1 MSDSDS
7 HTIKRPD
14 DPTLKLPPGAGR
26 LSVPMMAGG
35 AVLLLLGVGVGAIGW
50 VTMRFAMGAYLTAYL
65 YCLTIALGALFF
77 VMIQHLCRAG
87 WSVTVRRVAELYMYA
102 LPVLAILFI
111 PVLATLFF
119 GEGTLYKW
127 DSMTWLEEHHPEWIT
142 NAKGA
147 YLDDGFF
154 TIRSIVYLAIWSGLA
169 VFFYRNSRQ
178 QDDTAERKL
187 TEKMQAFSGPAV
199 ILFALSVSFA
209 AFDWIMS
216 LEPVWFST
224 MFGVYLFAGG
234 ILSALSAVLVT
245 VFLLQR
251 AGALRQEVTVE
262 HYHDFGKLMFGFIT
276 FWTYIAFSQ
285 YLLIW
290 YANIPEETFWFM
302 DRQTGG
308 WAVVSILL
316 PIFHWLVPFLG
327 MISRHVRRRP
337 AIMCG
342 WAIFLLIVHFI
353 DMYWLV
359 MPSMTSETGPL
370 GGGLGVL
377 TTVLCLLG
385 MIGLFT
391 GVVLRTAESAPLVPV
406 RDPRLEES
414 LAFHNV

>member
-1 MSDSDS
+1 
-7 HTIKRPD
+7 
-14 DPTLKLPPGAGR
+14 
-26 LSVPMMAGG
+26 
-35 AVLLLLGVGVGAIGW
+35 
-50 VTMRFAMGAYLTAYL
+50 
-65 YCLTIALGALFF
+65 
-77 VMIQHLCRAG
+77 
-87 WSVTVRRVAELYMYA
+87 
-102 LPVLAILFI
+102 
-111 PVLATLFF
+111 
-119 GEGTLYKW
+119 
-127 DSMTWLEEHHPEWIT
+127 
-142 NAKGA
+142 
-147 YLDDGFF
+147 
-154 TIRSIVYLAIWSGLA
+154 
-169 VFFYRNSRQ
+169 
-178 QDDTAERKL
+178 
-187 TEKMQAFSGPAV
+187 
-199 ILFALSVSFA
+199 
-209 AFDWIMS
+209 
-216 LEPVWFST
+216 
-224 MFGVYLFAGG
+224 
-234 ILSALSAVLVT
+234 
-245 VFLLQR
+245 
-251 AGALRQEVTVE
+251 
-262 HYHDFGKLMFGFIT
+262 
-276 FWTYIAFSQ
+276 
-285 YLLIW
+285 
-290 YANIPEETFWFM
+290 M